1 MFSQKVR
8 HVLYGHV
15 FTVVTHNNHH
25 VLQRYQ
31 LGFHIRLLEVIFAG
45 FYMYAPQGRPL
56 AIEQMELQ
64 SVGNLLAEHVALS
77 PHLKTQSKYGYQP
90 VILPV
95 EIQPL
100 VEFYLLRLRVAA
112 AARSHLHNS
121 MLPTHPMWL
130 YFDGKGPVNISSYVT
145 HFFEVHL
152 GTHTT
157 PTMIR
162 SLVETHA
169 QEAMDQNLIT
179 PSQARS
185 IGNINGHSGA
195 VVNDYYI
202 RRSLQRDADAGLT
215 AFRNMTNQGLV
226 DDVAVDVVAT
236 NTTTAAQD
244 MYSFGGGDATRTS
257 QQWGSRHPDQ
267 TKPLAPGVRFQWT
280 DSEIQ
285 YVGEWCTKY
294 ITAHPHDHT
303 FVVSKCLAAIRSD
316 AAAVPIFHRSHIMNT
331 VRLKHGLL
339 MYNKQ
344 LKL

>member
-1 MFSQKVR
+1 
-8 HVLYGHV
+8 
-15 FTVVTHNNHH
+15 
-25 VLQRYQ
+25 
-31 LGFHIRLLEVIFAG
+31 
-45 FYMYAPQGRPL
+45 
-56 AIEQMELQ
+56 
-64 SVGNLLAEHVALS
+64 
-77 PHLKTQSKYGYQP
+77 
-90 VILPV
+90 
-95 EIQPL
+95 
-100 VEFYLLRLRVAA
+100 
-112 AARSHLHNS
+112 
-121 MLPTHPMWL
+121 MWL
-130 YFDGKGPVNISSYVT
+130 YYDGKGPVNISYYVT

-169 QEAMDQNLIT
+169 QEAMDQSTIT

-195 VVNDYYI
+195 VINDYYI

-215 AFRNMTNQGLV
+215 AFRNMTNRGLV
-226 DDVAVDVVAT
+226 GDVDVDGVAVDTTTTAT
-236 NTTTAAQD
+236 TTTTAAQD
-244 MYSFGGGDATRTS
+244 MYRFDGGDATRTS

-280 DSEIQ
+280 DAEIQ
-285 YVGEWCTKY
+285 YVGEWCTRY

-303 FVVSKCLAAIRSD
+303 FVLSKCLAAIRSD
-316 AAAVPIFHRSHIMNT
+316 AAAVPIFHRAHIMNT

-344 LKL
+344 VKL